1 MLFNFLFEMM
11 IINLTTTERNLKTFF
26 FQFSLVEQVLGDS
39 FVPNSLGNIIHFI
52 IPDGLGQLF

>member
-1 MLFNFLFEMM
+1 MM
-11 IINLTTTERNLKTFF
+11 IINLTTTGRNLKTFF

-52 IPDGLGQLF
+52 IPDGLGQLFWWI